1 LIKPT
6 SVLQDSKRLARLIW
20 GPGILRKPRLMS
32 KLMKDAIDF
41 YQMLFPSPD
50 GGETVVDFASPR
62 ILKAMFRIFNECL
75 RNKAI
80 NPEFA
85 FYARA
90 EMGLYNLLHLLKA
103 KVDTG
108 KILTTTD

>member
-1 LIKPT
+1 MQGDEGT
-6 SVLQDSKRLARLIW
+6 QRLARLIW
-20 GPGILRKPRLMS
+20 GPGIIRKPRLLS
-32 KLMKDAIDF
+32 RLMKDAIDF
-41 YQMLFPSPD
+41 YQMLFPSP
-50 GGETVVDFASPR
+50 GGGGAVVDFGSPR

-90 EMGLYNLLHLLKA
+90 EMGLYNLLHLLGA

-108 KILTTTD
+108 SVKGIG